1 MQEDKKLIYGKI
13 EVDGRC
19 LDLLFT
25 EVEVARAN
33 KRACGDNN
41 AAAQSGET
49 VQIAMNPVT
58 TPYTATV
65 IIEGVLY

>member
-33 KRACGDNN
+33 KRATEPTNSNLIPENVNTCW
-41 AAAQSGET
+41 
-49 VQIAMNPVT
+49 P
-58 TPYTATV
+58 
-65 IIEGVLY
+65 IEKPPECSFWNRITGNCK

>member
-33 KRACGDNN
+33 KRA
-41 AAAQSGET
+41 
-49 VQIAMNPVT
+49 
-58 TPYTATV
+58 
-65 IIEGVLY
+65 IEPTNSNLIPENVNTCWPIEKPPECSFWNRITGNCK

>member
-1 MQEDKKLIYGKI
+1 MQDKKLIYGKI

-33 KRACGDNN
+33 KRA
-41 AAAQSGET
+41 
-49 VQIAMNPVT
+49 
-58 TPYTATV
+58 
-65 IIEGVLY
+65 IEPTNSNLIPENVNTCWPIEKPPECSFWNRITGNCK